1 MLSEQREMRGGSDPI
16 ATANRAWALLAD
28 MQKTHLRLI
37 ASIAD
42 LTRIT
47 ARPQADKVEYAAIRF
62 RVSEASLAR
71 RIVCRAAC
79 DHLEPLVSHFDQQS
93 LARLRTLDADLA
105 RLGSQ
110 HVNRWTTDRISLE
123 WEGYCRASTEVRRA
137 LLKQVELE
145 RTLLQPLLHKHGS
158 GHRRAD
164 FRIIP
169 IEQFI
174 AQEAAAA

>member
-1 MLSEQREMRGGSDPI
+1 MVEEKRDVELGSDPA

-28 MQKTHLRLI
+28 LQKTHARLI
-37 ASIAD
+37 ASLAD
-42 LTRIT
+42 LARIT
-47 ARPQADKVEYAAIRF
+47 GRPSADKVEYAAVRF

-71 RIVCRAAC
+71 RIVCRAVC

-93 LARLRTLDADLA
+93 LSRLRTLDAELA

-123 WEGYCRASTEVRRA
+123 WESYCRASTEMRRA

-145 RTLLQPLLHKHGS
+145 RTLLQPLLHKYGS
-158 GHRRAD
+158 GHRRDD
-164 FRIIP
+164 FRLIP

-174 AQEAAAA
+174 AEEAAA